1 MKRHFYIIALIL
13 PILLFSCK
21 SAGQIAKTNFD
32 SDVIQTVKNMNTRQ
46 KIGQV
51 LMVNF
56 RYCKASEYSG
66 PKTNL
71 TDFEDASGKIVKV
84 APLTHINT
92 TAQKV
97 IQNYHIGNVILFA
110 ENLSDLNNA
119 AFLIS
124 DMQLLSKSNSDLP
137 LIISVDQEGGRVNR
151 IFQTATFPPAKTIG
165 NTQKPELAYTEGK
178 YLAMQLKALGI
189 NLNFAPVCDVD
200 SNPSNPVIGNRSF
213 SSNPETAGEFAS
225 QLHKGMKDNKLISCA
240 KHFPGHGD
248 TDVDSHVGLPLVRRS
263 KSEWQKL
270 EAVPFKMVIDEGI
283 PVIMTAH
290 IQYPGLDSSKITAK
304 KTGRT
309 IIRPATLSKKI
320 LTGILREKLH
330 YNGVICTD
338 AMDMKAISNNFS
350 ESQAVIEALNAGADM
365 ICNPISIIEQSDLAR
380 IEKMY
385 SEIEDALNSGKLSKS
400 RLDNAVLRIVQLKKD
415 YGILDKK
422 YYRPTDTDLKII
434 RSKLENPEFYTF
446 KNKIKN

>member
-92 TAQKV
+92 TEQKV

-119 AFLIS
+119 AFMIS

-165 NTQKPELAYTEGK
+165 NTQKPELAYAEGK

-225 QLHKGMKDNKLISCA
+225 QLQC
-240 KHFPGHGD
+240 
-248 TDVDSHVGLPLVRRS
+248 
-263 KSEWQKL
+263 W
-270 EAVPFKMVIDEGI
+270 
-283 PVIMTAH
+283 
-290 IQYPGLDSSKITAK
+290 
-304 KTGRT
+304 
-309 IIRPATLSKKI
+309 
-320 LTGILREKLH
+320 
-330 YNGVICTD
+330 
-338 AMDMKAISNNFS
+338 
-350 ESQAVIEALNAGADM
+350 
-365 ICNPISIIEQSDLAR
+365 CN
-380 IEKMY
+380 
-385 SEIEDALNSGKLSKS
+385 
-400 RLDNAVLRIVQLKKD
+400 
-415 YGILDKK
+415 
-422 YYRPTDTDLKII
+422 
-434 RSKLENPEFYTF
+434 
-446 KNKIKN
+446 